1 MNVDII
7 IKDLNR
13 AMYNTLRTRV
23 KDDIYNYNYGKCFDS
38 EVVIAKYKDVI
49 KNVFN
54 KVLFNKHN
62 IKSAELCFIG
72 NRVTQS
78 PISVIGYDSDRP
90 LEEHLDSTWGH
101 VIRADRLGL
110 YMKLVDMNNDI
121 ALIFASNKFGSYKE
135 IDIHLF
141 TDNMI
146 DKFDESFNAFLYNID
161 MHSEDE
167 NPLKRV
173 LRKLADE
180 LLSKIND
187 EFPNNQIMYDIQ
199 NKYGNYIYISFYDKA
214 NSDILFPSLC
224 IDMSDRDMTNIKEKV
239 KRYNDDP
246 EQEINKFVDYYF
258 SIILYSDIN
267 TIYGIRTSHK
277 MLDSII
283 NSMYAGKI
291 LLKEYKTISKKYMHE
306 LYDIYKDF
314 LNARASEMKSV
325 ERLATDPSWFFEDMV
340 TQLSYITANNS
351 EKITTFFL
359 KRGD

>member
-49 KNVFN
+49 KKVFN

-78 PISVIGYDSDRP
+78 PISVIGYDSDRS
-90 LEEHLDSTWGH
+90 LEEHLNSTWGH

-135 IDIHLF
+135 IDIHVF

-146 DKFDESFNAFLYNID
+146 DRFDESFNAFIYNIHI
-161 MHSEDE
+161 HSEDE

-187 EFPNNQIMYDIQ
+187 EFPNNQIMYN
-199 NKYGNYIYISFYDKA
+199 NKNCEQLPTQHNIYHKSLYQINLYM
-214 NSDILFPSLC
+214 LFP
-224 IDMSDRDMTNIKEKV
+224 IEPMSYYT
-239 KRYNDDP
+239 KR
-246 EQEINKFVDYYF
+246 
-258 SIILYSDIN
+258 
-267 TIYGIRTSHK
+267 H
-277 MLDSII
+277 
-283 NSMYAGKI
+283 
-291 LLKEYKTISKKYMHE
+291 
-306 LYDIYKDF
+306 
-314 LNARASEMKSV
+314 
-325 ERLATDPSWFFEDMV
+325 
-340 TQLSYITANNS
+340 LSYNIPTH
-351 EKITTFFL
+351 T
-359 KRGD
+359 